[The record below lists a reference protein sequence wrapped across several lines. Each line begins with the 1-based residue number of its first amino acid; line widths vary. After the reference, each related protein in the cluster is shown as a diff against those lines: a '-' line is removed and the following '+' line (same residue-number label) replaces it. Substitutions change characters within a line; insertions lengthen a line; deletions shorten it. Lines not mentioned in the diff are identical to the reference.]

1 MNLKEIH
8 RRYTFPDPSREGC
21 GDLLAVGGDLRPERL
36 LAAYSRGIF
45 PWFDENSPILW
56 WSPDPRLILKPAE
69 FHVSSRLKRQ
79 LRQKPFVLTVNTD
92 FSQVIR
98 SCAGVERKGSSGT
111 WIVPE
116 MIEAY
121 TKLHTLGYAHS
132 VEAWQGRKL
141 VGGMYGVALG
151 RVFFGE
157 SMFYRASN
165 ASKAALAGLM
175 HLLDKKG
182 FLLLDC
188 QQTTAHMLRFGSKE
202 IPRRQFLR
210 LVQKGVGSFQDIPAS
225 QGWEAGILKY

>member
-1 MNLKEIH
+1 MDLKEIR
-8 RRYTFPDPSREGC
+8 RRYLFPDPFREDC

-56 WSPDPRLILKPAE
+56 WSPDPRLILKPSE
-69 FHVSSRLKRQ
+69 FRIPSRLKRQ
-79 LRQKPFVLTVNTD
+79 LGQKPFVLTVNSD

-121 TKLHTLGYAHS
+121 TRLHKLGYAHS
-132 VEAWQGRKL
+132 VEAWQGKRL
-141 VGGMYGVALG
+141 VGGVYGVALG
-151 RVFFGE
+151 RIFFGE
-157 SMFYRASN
+157 SMFYRVSN

-175 HLLDKKG
+175 HLLEKKG

-188 QQTTAHMLRFGSKE
+188 QQTTAHMLRFGSRE
-202 IPRRQFLR
+202 IPRRLFLR
-210 LVQKGVGSFQDIPAS
+210 LVREGIGPFHESLLQP
-225 QGWEAGILKY
+225 GWDAGILEY